1 MKRFFALLS
10 LIAVVAVAVA
20 QVGPLAVDWELKGFN
35 KEKRNCSCELTICN
49 VGNENLSD
57 NWALYFNNFPRTFVV
72 EKNCPF
78 TIDKVQTGY
87 FKLTPKK
94 GFKLSKGKT
103 AKVKYTVSGV
113 VPSLSY
119 APDGGHVTI
128 GDAAPLPAPIRKKPM
143 KKGTF
148 ATIKAYPTGEKL
160 YELYSSVNNYAGY
173 YDPFEILPGLKVVEK
188 TGEAVSFGKF
198 NVVAESS
205 CVKAQNYAV
214 AELKSEGLYDAN
226 GKSLTLKLISRSDA
240 GNDAAECNEEY
251 YELTIAANGWTV
263 AGVSKEAV
271 LDGVKTVMALVRKN
285 LALGEIPSARVYDW
299 ADLGH
304 RGVMIDIARNYT
316 ELEDIKS
323 LLKTLAEYK
332 INFLHFHLADD
343 EGWRLEIPGI
353 PELTSVGGRR
363 GLTTTEDEFMCQ
375 FYSGDGNP
383 NSKTTSNGHISRS
396 EFVEFLKYC
405 DALGINVAVEIDTP
419 GHSRAAITSLK
430 ARYKKYIESDPVEAN
445 RYRVWDLED
454 KSEYASVQGYKDN
467 VLNVAEEGTYRFME
481 KVLNELMLMY
491 EQAGIEMPFIH
502 VGGDEVAKNPWAK
515 SPAVQKLMK
524 EKGFKTTHDVE
535 EYYISRIAEMAEYKG
550 VKLGGWQEAA
560 MRHAEKTDKF
570 LRNKFAVVN
579 CWETVPEWGGDSI
592 PYSVANDGYKVVLC
606 NVGNF
611 YLDMAYNAHQS
622 EPGLNWGGYVDEYRS
637 WDCRPYRIYDSS
649 THKIT
654 GEPLDMEHIADGKPV
669 LNDESKKNII
679 GVQGQ
684 LFAETIRS
692 FEMMQYFFF
701 PKVFGLAERGWNVE
715 PLRYQSKSAY
725 NNYIGTVL
733 LPQLQKAGI
742 NFRIGM
748 PGIVVKDGKVYMNS
762 AYPQAEIRYTTDGSE
777 PTINSKKWTAPIK
790 PAKKIKAKTFYL
802 GKESFVTE
810 L

>member
-1 MKRFFALLS
+1 MRKIFAVLTLVATALS
-10 LIAVVAVAVA
+10 AFAN
-20 QVGPLAVDWELKGFN
+20 VGPLEVEWELKGYN
-35 KEKRNCSCELTICN
+35 KDKRNCSCELTIKN
-49 VGNENLSD
+49 IGKDNLAD

-72 EKNCPF
+72 DKNSPF
-78 TIDKVQTGY
+78 AIEKVQTGY
-87 FKLTPKK
+87 FKLVPKK
-94 GFKLSKGKT
+94 GAKLGKGKT
-103 AKVKYTVSGV
+103 VKVKYTVSGV

-128 GDAAPLPAPIRKKPM
+128 GDSAPFPAPIKKKNM
-143 KKGTF
+143 QKGTF
-148 ATIKAYPTGEKL
+148 ATTKAYPTGEKL
-160 YELYSSVNNYAGY
+160 YELYSSVNDYAGY
-173 YDPFEILPGLKVVEK
+173 NDPFEILPGLKSVEK
-188 TGEAVSFGKF
+188 TGDKVSLGGF
-198 NVVAESS
+198 NVIAEQS
-205 CVKAQNYAV
+205 CLKAQNYAV
-214 AELKSEGLYDAN
+214 AELKSEELYDAN
-226 GKSLTLKLISRSDA
+226 GKTLSLRLLSRSEA
-240 GNDAAECNEEY
+240 SNDAAECNDEY
-251 YELTIAANGWTV
+251 YELTIGKEGWTV

-285 LALGEIPSARVYDW
+285 LALGEIPAAKVCDW

-353 PELTSVGGRR
+353 PELTSVGSRR
-363 GLTTTEDEFMCQ
+363 GLTLTEDEFMCQ

-396 EFVEFLKYC
+396 EFIDFLKYC
-405 DALGINVAVEIDTP
+405 DGLGIAVAVEIDSP

-430 ARYKKYIESDPVEAN
+430 ARYKKYIDTDPVEAN

-481 KVLNELMLMY
+481 KVINELIFMY
-491 EQAGIEMPFIH
+491 EEAGVALPYIH

-515 SPAVQKLMK
+515 SPSVQKLMQ
-524 EKGFKTTHDVE
+524 EKGYKTTHEVE
-535 EYYISRIAEMAEYKG
+535 EYYITRIAEMAGYKG
-550 VKLGGWQEAA
+550 IQLGGWQEAA
-560 MRHAEKTDKF
+560 MRHTEKTDKF
-570 LRNKFAVVN
+570 LRDKFAAVN

-592 PYSVANDGYKVVLC
+592 PYSVANDGYKVLLC

-622 EPGLNWGGYVDEYRS
+622 EPGLNWGGYVDEYRA

-654 GEPLDMEHIADGKPV
+654 GEPLDMEHISDGKPM
-669 LNDESKKNII
+669 LTEESKKNII

-684 LFAETIRS
+684 LFAETMRS

-715 PLRYQSKSAY
+715 PLGNQTKAAF
-725 NNYIGTVL
+725 NNHIGSVL
-733 LPQLQKAGI
+733 LPQLHKNGI

-762 AYPQAEIRYTTDGSE
+762 AYPQAEIHYTTDGSE